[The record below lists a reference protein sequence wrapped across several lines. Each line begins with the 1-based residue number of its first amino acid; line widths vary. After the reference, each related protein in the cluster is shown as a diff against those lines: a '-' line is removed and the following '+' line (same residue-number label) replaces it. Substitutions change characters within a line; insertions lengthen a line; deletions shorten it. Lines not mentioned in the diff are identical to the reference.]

1 MHRTLSATCAVQ
13 LQMLV
18 WIQEYS
24 QQEVLWPP
32 LLWFVH
38 WFLCDWCFSRS
49 SLWSLGYCLQISK
62 QRNLRQS
69 DSVKNSEPTPPAGPV
84 PVYEELVSPELLTK
98 EKDIELNENVAY
110 GNC

>member
-1 MHRTLSATCAVQ
+1 MIGVLVGVLCGHWATV
-13 LQMLV
+13 
-18 WIQEYS
+18 YR
-24 QQEVLWPP
+24 
-32 LLWFVH
+32 F
-38 WFLCDWCFSRS
+38 
-49 SLWSLGYCLQISK
+49 SK